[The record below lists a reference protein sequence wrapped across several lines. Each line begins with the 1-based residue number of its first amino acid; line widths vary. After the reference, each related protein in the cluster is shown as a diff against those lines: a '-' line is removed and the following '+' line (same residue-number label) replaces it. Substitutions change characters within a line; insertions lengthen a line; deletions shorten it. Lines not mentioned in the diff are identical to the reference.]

1 MSLPVGKRP
10 MARYVRPVPLWMRIG
25 CSILGIAFGLLVLAT
40 VIVLF
45 YVIAPE
51 PPGNPGDF
59 SFPVERFERHPTLPR
74 D

>member
-1 MSLPVGKRP
+1 

-25 CSILGIAFGLLVLAT
+25 CGILGIAFGLLVLAT

-51 PPGNPGDF
+51 PRVTSDDIAL
-59 SFPVERFERHPTLPR
+59 PVDRYERYGPICLRYRICH